1 MGERTM
7 RGRLFGFTVLTLC
20 ALAASGCVGRGQRDA
35 DRVIG
40 AIVASRREAV
50 RRSPSDYRAHFELA
64 NALVGLSGGQSRVH
78 GRKEAA
84 RRMEEE
90 AVREYQVAY
99 RLNSRDAQVPLW
111 LGNFYHLRGREAE
124 ARAAWQQAAALEGR
138 YAIAARRKLAQY
150 R

>member
-1 MGERTM
+1 M
-7 RGRLFGFTVLTLC
+7 RGKLFGFTVLALC

-35 DRVIG
+35 DRGIG
-40 AIVASRREAV
+40 AIVASRREAA

-64 NALVGLSGGQSRVH
+64 NALAGASGGYWRRPGGGEQ
-78 GRKEAA
+78 A

-90 AVREYQVAY
+90 AVREYRVAY
-99 RLNSRDAQVPLW
+99 HLNPRDAKVMFY
-111 LGNFYHLRGREAE
+111 LGNFHHLRGREAE

-138 YAIAARRKLAQY
+138 YAAAARRKLAPF